1 MFGSVITFQHSYPS
15 LWPLAA
21 CLVFLPILLAVARSH
36 TLSARLENA
45 ASLLIGIWGIGGIGI
60 LIFCSLAYLCSPAF
74 FDFFECASV
83 SVGYTVAHGGVAFP
97 DSASPERYC
106 LPYGPMLYIV
116 LGLSQLALGAST
128 FSSKLP
134 CCLAAIFSTV
144 LFWRIL
150 RRQGLP
156 VTAACAIAGL
166 NATIVLAF
174 RNTVF
179 WTKSDPLICLT
190 VMVAIWAALRRGTLG
205 PWVLGACIGI
215 GVGLKL
221 SAGACFIPVLVI
233 ALCNGW
239 GWRDFAICGAA
250 CLAFA
255 LLPFALLP
263 ARFPWMNYLAFFR
276 TVSREGLHVNQT
288 LSFLRWLA
296 MLAGLVAVSDHFIR
310 PSSIPQSRLPRWA
323 YRGALAAGLALVAV
337 PACAVG
343 SGPHHLMPFVPLV
356 LLAFGDLFTRDEN
369 RAWQYSRSP
378 LWRTA
383 ACAIFSACFLV
394 ALQTASQIVRMRAE
408 LDTRTRDCQADLRAI
423 LARQSQAMILMG
435 TSGNQTDLTA
445 YSRHLLV
452 FAGHPIGLDAAVV
465 SDYQFGGIA
474 PPDLPSFLRELRTPN
489 FQPILWLFP
498 RGGTPFEGTNWYDP
512 NLPIYP
518 EKFRRDF
525 AELFKMRESTAFFDI
540 YSARNEE

>member
-1 MFGSVITFQHSYPS
+1 MFGSVITFLHSYPF
-15 LWPLAA
+15 LWPAA
-21 CLVFLPILLAVARSH
+21 LCLILLPVLLVVARSH
-36 TLSARLENA
+36 SLSTRLEKA
-45 ASLLIGIWGIGGIGI
+45 ASPLIRIWGIGGIGI
-60 LIFCSLAYLCSPAF
+60 LVFCSLAYLCSPAL
-74 FDFFECASV
+74 FDFFECAGISV
-83 SVGYTVAHGGVAFP
+83 AYTVAHGGGAFP
-97 DSASPERYC
+97 DTASPERYC

-134 CCLAAIFSTV
+134 CCMAAIFSAV

-166 NATIVLAF
+166 NATIVLSF
-174 RNTVF
+174 RHVVY
-179 WTKSDPLICLT
+179 WTKSDSLICLT
-190 VMVAIWAALRRGTLG
+190 VMVSVWAALRRGWLG
-205 PWVLGACIGI
+205 PRVLGACIGI

-221 SAGACFIPVLVI
+221 SAGAYFIPVLVI

-239 GWRDFAICGAA
+239 GWRDFAICGTA

-255 LLPFALLP
+255 ILPFVLLPV
-263 ARFPWMNYLAFFR
+263 RFPWMNYLAFFR
-276 TVSREGLHVNQT
+276 TVSREGLDLNPT
-288 LSFLRWLA
+288 IAFLRWLT
-296 MLAGLVAVSDHFIR
+296 MLAGLVVVSDRFIR

-369 RAWQYSRSP
+369 RAWQYSGSP

-383 ACAIFSACFLV
+383 VCAIFSACFLI
-394 ALQTASQIVRMRAE
+394 ALQTASQIIRMRAK
-408 LDTRTRDCQADLRAI
+408 LDPRTRDCQADLRAV
-423 LARQSQAMILMG
+423 LASHSQAMILMG
-435 TSGNQTDLTA
+435 TSGNQTDLAA
-445 YSRHLLV
+445 YSRHLIV

-474 PPDLPSFLRELRTPN
+474 PPDLPTFLRELRTPN
-489 FQPILWLFP
+489 SQPILWLFP
-498 RGGTPFEGTNWYDP
+498 RGGTPFEGTNWYAP

-525 AELFKMRESTAFFDI
+525 AERFKLRESTPFFDI
-540 YSARNEE
+540 YSAAHEG